1 MLEPFEGLGHGL
13 TGYPGVRDVVFSQSA
28 NFLYYVLDLAHAQGS
43 PVAAARTSRS
53 FEREPR
59 GRYDKA
65 AKRALREAAGTLA
78 VR

>member
-1 MLEPFEGLGHGL
+1 MTPARAATPALLQGPGGRLGLRWGAH
-13 TGYPGVRDVVFSQSA
+13 
-28 NFLYYVLDLAHAQGS
+28 LAHAQGS

-65 AKRALREAAGTLA
+65 AKRALREGAGTLA